1 MGGMPDIA
9 ASGDGRGQAADRQ
22 DPPSGRELGE
32 ERVGG
37 AYFFTG
43 RTPVGALRPGMSR
56 DDVPAERLD
65 LELRKRPADDR
76 GGCLRGPLAGE
87 LPLRGE
93 GDARDA
99 RAAIAGCLTDEEQRA
114 ARVHFEVLAEPR
126 PAQVRGATLP
136 VEIERCADPC

>member
-22 DPPSGRELGE
+22 DPPSGGELGE

-37 AYFFTG
+37 AYFVAG

-56 DDVPAERLD
+56 DDVPAKRLD

-93 GDARDA
+93 GDSRDA
-99 RAAIAGCLTDEEQRA
+99 RAAIAVRLAVKEQRA
-114 ARVHFEVLAEPR
+114 AG
-126 PAQVRGATLP
+126 VR
-136 VEIERCADPC
+136 